1 MIIFQTKVDIRAIS
15 VETEFLPGEKRSKRE
30 RDREGAGQGLKGKKP
45 KLWIRNL
52 VNVGF
57 FKWFTLNIQWLKMN
71 PKKGLIVTIYCQHWE
86 SNIFLWTKN
95 GSYWTNNKEFLFW
108 DLNMY
113 IFAGFLKIVCIV
125 NIVSIVDVIFLWY
138 TQMAIRFLS
147 KPKYCKNDFI
157 FGVQGVPKRGDRDAV
172 PSLEISA
179 T

>member
-1 MIIFQTKVDIRAIS
+1 MVLSCLAPELTYNVYKHVLGKDLDNLLSTLGIKHIS
-15 VETEFLPGEKRSKRE
+15 
-30 RDREGAGQGLKGKKP
+30 
-45 KLWIRNL
+45 
-52 VNVGF
+52 
-57 FKWFTLNIQWLKMN
+57 LNQ
-71 PKKGLIVTIYCQHWE
+71 
-86 SNIFLWTKN
+86 N
-95 GSYWTNNKEFLFW
+95 GSYWTSNIKFLFW

-113 IFAGFLKIVCIV
+113 IFAGILKIVCIV

-138 TQMAIRFLS
+138 TNMAIRFLS